1 MVSETYML
9 MSYYLNKNSRR
20 DPKLTAAEELSL
32 RLKKN
37 LFYVNV
43 VSIVLASYFF
53 VRHNDHCE
61 GGGELNHPFVCK
73 VRTSVSF
80 ATNQKLPQV
89 HFKSKNIAGY
99 PDLLNKH
106 SSFPDN
112 SFSIS

>member
-9 MSYYLNKNSRR
+9 LSYYLNKNARR
-20 DPKLTAAEELSL
+20 DPKLTDTEVLSL

-61 GGGELNHPFVCK
+61 GGGECRVPRVGMLI
-73 VRTSVSF
+73 RMSE
-80 ATNQKLPQV
+80 
-89 HFKSKNIAGY
+89 
-99 PDLLNKH
+99 
-106 SSFPDN
+106 
-112 SFSIS
+112 